1 MTPIAPQSALARRAT
16 ELVEDLQRRFVA
28 GLERA
33 AVAAGQPVTF
43 SPVEWLRD
51 EGRHGG
57 GVRWGVA
64 DTAMYGRASINVSTV
79 HYDDAPERKLASASA
94 LSSIVHPADPRRP
107 SLHLHTSFTEMRDGS
122 GYWRVMADLNPS
134 LPDEADRQAFCQALR
149 RAAPELYDSAAAQG
163 DRYFYIP
170 ALGRHRGVSHFYL
183 EEYATGSWEADAAL
197 ARRVEEATIDLY
209 CELLARPLSSEGPN
223 QGPSDAQRAAQ
234 LAYHTAYLFQVLTLD
249 RGTTSGLMIHDQ
261 NDEGIMGSLPPRVDR
276 ELLASWA
283 AKAPP
288 PQDELVRQ
296 LVAVLAA
303 SPSAIAAGGAA
314 ASTTVVDA
322 AVKRA
327 LAAAVRA
334 HYRERPAALALQ
346 ASGATV
352 PPTVENHR

>member
-1 MTPIAPQSALARRAT
+1 MTRIAPQSALARRAT

-33 AVAAGQPVTF
+33 AAAVGQPVTF
-43 SPVEWLRD
+43 APVEWLRD

-64 DTAMYGRASINVSTV
+64 DSAMYGRASINVSTV
-79 HYDDAPERKLASASA
+79 HYDDAPERKLSSASA
-94 LSSIVHPADPRRP
+94 LSSIVHPVDPRRP

-134 LPDEADRQAFCQALR
+134 LPDEADRLAFSGALR
-149 RAAPELYDSAAAQG
+149 RAAPELYDAAAAQG

-183 EEYATGSWEADAAL
+183 EEHATGSWEADAAL

-209 CELLARPLSSEGPN
+209 CQLLARPLTGE
-223 QGPSDAQRAAQ
+223 PSAEQRAAQ

-261 NDEGIMGSLPPRVDR
+261 NDEGIMGSLPPRVDHA
-276 ELLASWA
+276 LLASWA
-283 AKAPP
+283 TKAPP

-296 LVAVLAA
+296 LVAVL
-303 SPSAIAAGGAA
+303 SSSAEHAR

-334 HYRERPAALALQ
+334 HYLEHPAALALQ
-346 ASGATV
+346 ASGASV

>member
-1 MTPIAPQSALARRAT
+1 MMRIAPQSALACRAT
-16 ELVEDLQRRFVA
+16 ELVEELQRRFVV

-33 AVAAGQPVTF
+33 AAAVGQPVTF

-51 EGRHGG
+51 AGRHGG
-57 GVRWGVA
+57 GVRWSLA
-64 DTAMYGRASINVSTV
+64 DSAMYGRASTNVSTV
-79 HYDDAPERKLASASA
+79 HYDDAPERKLSSASA

-134 LPDEADRQAFCQALR
+134 LPDEVNREAFSQALR
-149 RAAPELYDSAAAQG
+149 GAAPELYDAAAAQG
-163 DRYFYIP
+163 NRYFYIP
-170 ALGRHRGVSHFYL
+170 ALDRHRGVSHFYL

-197 ARRVEEATIDLY
+197 ARRVEEATINFY
-209 CELLARPLSSEGPN
+209 CELLARPLSGP
-223 QGPSDAQRAAQ
+223 PAESQRAAQ
-234 LAYHTAYLFQVLTLD
+234 LAYHTVYLFQVLTLD

-296 LVAVLAA
+296 LGAILAE
-303 SPSAIAAGGAA
+303 SSSAATGPII
-314 ASTTVVDA
+314 TIDA

-334 HYRERPAALALQ
+334 HYRKHPAALELQ
-346 ASGATV
+346 ASGASI

>member
-1 MTPIAPQSALARRAT
+1 MTRIAPQSALARRAT

-33 AVAAGQPVTF
+33 ATAAGQPVTF

-57 GVRWGVA
+57 GVRWGA
-64 DTAMYGRASINVSTV
+64 SDTAMYGRASINVSTV
-79 HYDDAPERKLASASA
+79 HYDDAPERRLSSASA

-134 LPDEADRQAFCQALR
+134 LPDEADREAFSQALR
-149 RAAPELYDSAAAQG
+149 RAAPELYDRAAAQG

-209 CELLARPLSSEGPN
+209 CALLARPLTHEAPN
-223 QGPSDAQRAAQ
+223 DAQLAAQ

-283 AKAPP
+283 LKAPP

-303 SPSAIAAGGAA
+303 SPATDGAP
-314 ASTTVVDA
+314 ASTTRVDA

-334 HYRERPAALALQ
+334 HYREHPAALELQ
-346 ASGATV
+346 ASGATI
-352 PPTVENHR
+352 PPTVANHR